1 MTFIIKYFNIGS
13 CIRLSANNPCTN
25 RPVRCDLC
33 VDSFVWSYGLE
44 LHYSDKHQGITC
56 PIIVS
61 DEEKQAV
68 LAKK

>member
-1 MTFIIKYFNIGS
+1 VLQSNYCKSLLQNQH
-13 CIRLSANNPCTN
+13 LSHLTI
-25 RPVRCDLC
+25 DL
-33 VDSFVWSYGLE
+33 DSFVWSYGLE

-68 LAKK
+68 LAKKQ